1 MEEARLFKIRDPLH
15 ETSTAV
21 YTRQDAI
28 NRALLVSNV
37 QYDFTLALREGQD
50 YLGSAIINFT
60 LLQKPSSKYYCVNPE
75 NVSQWDILL
84 PKLFRAGN
92 RKDYFKWCRIT
103 RTSLPRSQSQLEH
116 WWVPRAAESRKWSY
130 NRVLPKIQHKPC
142 WSALIHR
149 PKDICK
155 KKINHYLCRTNIFTP
170 CWSLT
175 VSRSSRFSTSRIWKQ
190 AWSFK

>member
-60 LLQKPSSKYYCVNPE
+60 LLQKPSSKNIIVLTLKILVSETSFYLNFSVQGIEKIILNGVILQEPVYLNHRVNLNTDECRELLKVENEVIIEYCQRYNT
-75 NVSQWDILL
+75 
-84 PKLFRAGN
+84 N
-92 RKDYFKWCRIT
+92 RVGLHSFTDQ
-103 RTSLPRSQSQLEH
+103 RTSVR
-116 WWVPRAAESRKWSY
+116 RK
-130 NRVLPKIQHKPC
+130 
-142 WSALIHR
+142 
-149 PKDICK
+149 
-155 KKINHYLCRTNIFTP
+155 
-170 CWSLT
+170 
-175 VSRSSRFSTSRIWKQ
+175 
-190 AWSFK
+190 